1 MLDTGKPEP
10 PRYTKTEATLIQSI
24 ASGANPTHDSR
35 LMIFG
40 TDAPALAA
48 KNADDRH
55 VGKGRDTLLALKVT
69 AAASISPRLSARL
82 RLPAGPLEPHQVA
95 T

>member
-1 MLDTGKPEP
+1 MLDTSKPAP
-10 PRYTKTEATLIQSI
+10 PRYTKNEAERIQSI
-24 ASGANPTHDSR
+24 ERGANATRDAR

-40 TDAPALAA
+40 TSDPALSA

-82 RLPAGPLEPHQVA
+82 RLPAGPLESHQIA